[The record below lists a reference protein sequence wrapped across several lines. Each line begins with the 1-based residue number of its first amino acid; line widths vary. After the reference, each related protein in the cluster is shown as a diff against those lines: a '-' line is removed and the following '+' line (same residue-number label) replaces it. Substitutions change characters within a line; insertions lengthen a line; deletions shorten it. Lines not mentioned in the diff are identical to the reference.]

1 MKTFRYHVNAYFNQA
16 ETTLRTNDIRIA
28 IREFFDY
35 IEDDVQCDITDGTTG
50 EVLAIANNPDMEN
63 YTTEEMALM
72 MLGVLAEDAWGHAEA
87 EEAECIDCECDDE
100 EITDES
106 LVMAL
111 VNELAG
117 NCSAIKC
124 KICGLPS

>member
-1 MKTFRYHVNAYFNQA
+1 MKTFRYHVNAYFNHA

-50 EVLAIANNPDMEN
+50 EVLAIANNPDMAN

-87 EEAECIDCECDDE
+87 EEAECIDCECEDE
-100 EITDES
+100 DTAPVGLLEMLD
-106 LVMAL
+106 AL
-111 VNELAG
+111 VADG
-117 NCSAIKC
+117 KAVK
-124 KICGLPS
+124 LPS